1 MRKVKH
7 RTASLH
13 TDLHEEV
20 GWRKDPNT
28 DGKKGPTFH
37 LAPLVPVL
45 HQLLAD
51 LTINFIPAAEGKHE
65 KKQPSATDRIIQDIQ
80 ELFLMPYVFS

>member
-1 MRKVKH
+1 MTRCTTDTG

-20 GWRKDPNT
+20 GWRKDPKT

-65 KKQPSATDRIIQDIQ
+65 KKTTISH
-80 ELFLMPYVFS
+80 